1 MCDDEYLKFLNKFNG
16 RNDNKRRIISMQLA
30 GKTDSHELMQEER
43 NVTQCNYEKTLAES
57 ITVRTDH
64 FSMSTVKS
72 DWQIP

>member
-1 MCDDEYLKFLNKFNG
+1 
-16 RNDNKRRIISMQLA
+16 MQLA

-43 NVTQCNYEKTLAES
+43 DVTQCNYEITLAES

-64 FSMSTVKS
+64 FSYRFSTVKS